1 VHQGQILLSHSPDN
15 LPERPTNNDQL
26 FNNPLQLGI
35 SLGDHDQEVAVG
47 KADWRDRARYAFDNV
62 MAKGTPALVGLL
74 GLASAVL
81 VVVVASL
88 AWVLTPTDTRDNGN
102 WLGVL
107 WRALLRTMDP
117 GTMGGDEGSPVY
129 LLLMFLVTLG
139 GIFIVSALISV
150 LTTGLDVRLAQLS
163 KGRSRILE
171 RDHTVLLGWSDQVFI
186 VLSELVKANESVR
199 RPCVAILAD
208 LDRVEMEEMI
218 RQRLGSTGNTRVIC
232 RRGNPLKSSDVDLV
246 SPETAR
252 SIIVLAPPV
261 IEPDA
266 DVIKILLSLAA
277 RPWADPRPP
286 VVAAVADSG
295 NLAAALLAG
304 GDEAHVIDGDELGIR
319 LLVQSHRQSGLY
331 TVCVDLLD
339 FDDNEIY
346 LHRDPRLAGRTFGE
360 ALGAFREGLP
370 LGLRSEAGVVR
381 LNPPMDAVIE
391 AGDDLVLLA
400 EDDTRI
406 IPAVH
411 SEPINEDAITA
422 LPPLPPPA
430 TNTLMLG
437 WNHRGPKIVRLL
449 DSFAEPG
456 SRLVIASEHP
466 DPTGR
471 QQPPLLNMSVDF
483 VRCDLNDRVELE
495 KLQVGGFEHLIVL
508 SDDTYE
514 PQHADARTLVTLLH
528 LRDMQE
534 KLGEHYSIVTEM
546 NDDANREV
554 AEVTKADDFV
564 VSTKLI
570 SLYLTQL
577 SENRQLVEVFA
588 ALFDPEGAEIHLKPA
603 ANYVCPGAPVNFATV
618 LESAGRRGE
627 TAIGYRRGGEIRRPP
642 QYGVQLNPDKAA
654 PLILGAEDQ
663 VIVLA
668 DT

>member
-1 VHQGQILLSHSPDN
+1 MGNGS
-15 LPERPTNNDQL
+15 
-26 FNNPLQLGI
+26 
-35 SLGDHDQEVAVG
+35 
-47 KADWRDRARYAFDNV
+47 WRDRGRYAFDNV
-62 MAKGTPALVGLL
+62 MARGTPALVGLL
-74 GLASAVL
+74 GLASGVL
-81 VVVVASL
+81 VVMIASL
-88 AWVLTPTDTRDNGN
+88 AWLLAPADTRSNGN

-150 LTTGLDVRLAQLS
+150 LTTGLDVRLALLS

-171 RDHTVLLGWSDQVFI
+171 RNHTVLLGWSDQVFI
-186 VLSELVKANESVR
+186 VLGELVKANESVR

-218 RQRLGSTGNTRVIC
+218 RQRLGPTGNTRVVC
-232 RRGNPLKSSDVDLV
+232 RRGNPLKASDVDLV

-252 SIIVLAPPV
+252 SIIVMAPPV
-261 IEPDA
+261 SDPDA

-277 RPWADPRPP
+277 RTWGEVRPP

-304 GDEAHVIDGDELGIR
+304 GDAAHVIDGDDLSIR

-331 TVCVDLLD
+331 TVCIDLLD
-339 FDDNEIY
+339 FDDNELY
-346 LHRDPRLAGRTFGE
+346 LHRDPRLVGRTFGE
-360 ALGAFREGLP
+360 ALGAYAEGLP
-370 LGLRSEAGVVR
+370 IGLRSSTGVVR
-381 LNPPMDAVIE
+381 LNPPMHTMIQAD
-391 AGDDLVLLA
+391 DDLVLLA
-400 EDDTRI
+400 EDETRI
-406 IPAVH
+406 TSALQ
-411 SEPINEDAITA
+411 SEPIVEEAITA
-422 LPPLPPPA
+422 LAPLQPPA

-456 SRLVIASEHP
+456 SRLVIASEHS
-466 DPTGR
+466 DPTVT
-471 QQPPLLNMSVDF
+471 QQSPLLNLSVDF
-483 VRCDLNDRVELE
+483 VRCDLNDRAELE
-495 KLQVGGFEHLIVL
+495 KLQIGGFEHLIVL
-508 SDDTYE
+508 SDDSFD

-534 KLGEHYSIVTEM
+534 KLGENYSIVTEM

-577 SENRQLVEVFA
+577 SENRQLAEVFA
-588 ALFDPEGAEIHLKPA
+588 ALFDPDGAEIHLKPA
-603 ANYVCPGAPVNFATV
+603 AEYVRSGVPVNFATV
-618 LESAGRRGE
+618 IEAAGRRGE
-627 TAIGYRRGGEIRRPP
+627 TAIGYRRHGEIRESPH
-642 QYGVQLNPDKAA
+642 YGVALNPDKAA
-654 PLILGAEDQ
+654 LLTLDAADQ

>member
-1 VHQGQILLSHSPDN
+1 M
-15 LPERPTNNDQL
+15 
-26 FNNPLQLGI
+26 
-35 SLGDHDQEVAVG
+35 
-47 KADWRDRARYAFDNV
+47 KADFQARARYAFDNL

-74 GLASAVL
+74 GLVSAALVL
-81 VVVVASL
+81 VIASL
-88 AWVLTPTDTRDNGN
+88 AWLFAPADARNNGN
-102 WLGVL
+102 WPGVL

-117 GTMGGDEGSPVY
+117 GTMGGDEGSPIY

-150 LTTGLDVRLAQLS
+150 LTTGLDSRLALLS

-186 VLSELVKANESVR
+186 VLAELVKANESVR

-218 RQRLGSTGNTRVIC
+218 RQRLVHTGNTRVVC

-252 SIIVLAPPV
+252 SIIVMAPAV
-261 IEPDA
+261 AQPDA

-277 RPWADPRPP
+277 RTWDERRPP

-304 GDEAHVIDGDELGIR
+304 GAAAQVIDGDDLSIR

-331 TVCVDLLD
+331 TVCTDLLD
-339 FDDNEIY
+339 FDGNELY
-346 LHRDPRLAGRTFGE
+346 LHRDPRVIGKTFGE
-360 ALGAFREGLP
+360 ALGAYAEGLP
-370 LGLRSEAGVVR
+370 IGLRSASGSVR
-381 LNPPMDAVIE
+381 LNPPMDLRVQAD
-391 AGDDLVLLA
+391 DDLVLLA
-400 EDDTRI
+400 EDDSKI
-406 IPAVH
+406 IAATEPA
-411 SEPINEDAITA
+411 PIHASVITA
-422 LPPLPPPA
+422 LAPLPPPA
-430 TNTLMLG
+430 THTLMLG
-437 WNHRGPKIVRLL
+437 WNHRGPKIVRML

-466 DPTGR
+466 DPTGPLR
-471 QQPPLLNMSVDF
+471 ATLLNMAVEF
-483 VRCDLNDRVELE
+483 VSCDLNDRAELE
-495 KLQVGGFEHLIVL
+495 KLQVGSFEHLIVL

-514 PQHADARTLVTLLH
+514 AQHADARTLVTLLH

-534 KLGEHYSIVTEM
+534 KLGERYSIVTEM

-564 VSTKLI
+564 VSTKVI

-577 SENRQLVEVFA
+577 SENRQLAEVFA
-588 ALFDPEGAEIHLKPA
+588 ALFDPDGAEIHLKPA
-603 ANYVCPGAPVNFATV
+603 GNYLQPETAANFATV
-618 LESAGRRGE
+618 IEAAGRRGE
-627 TAIGYRRGGEIRRPP
+627 TAIGYRLHDEVRQPP
-642 QYGVQLNPDKAA
+642 QYGVTLNPDKAA
-654 PLILGAEDQ
+654 PLTLGANDQ

-668 DT
+668 ET

>member
-1 VHQGQILLSHSPDN
+1 MRR
-15 LPERPTNNDQL
+15 E
-26 FNNPLQLGI
+26 
-35 SLGDHDQEVAVG
+35 
-47 KADWRDRARYAFDNV
+47 DWRDRARYAFDNL
-62 MAKGTPALVGLL
+62 MARGTPALVGLL
-74 GLASAVL
+74 GLASALL
-81 VVVVASL
+81 VVVIATL
-88 AWVLTPTDTRDNGN
+88 ATLLAPADTRDNGS

-117 GTMGGDEGSPVY
+117 GTMGGDQGSPIY

-186 VLSELVKANESVR
+186 VLAELVKANESVR

-208 LDRVEMEEMI
+208 LDRVEMEELI
-218 RQRLGSTGNTRVIC
+218 RQRLGGTGNTRVVC

-252 SIIVLAPPV
+252 SIIVIAPPA
-261 IEPDA
+261 EDPDA
-266 DVIKILLSLAA
+266 DVIKILLSLGA
-277 RPWADPRPP
+277 RTWGEPQPP

-295 NLAAALLAG
+295 NLAAARLAG
-304 GDEAHVIDGDELGIR
+304 GEAAQVIDGDDLSIR

-331 TVCVDLLD
+331 TVCIDLLD
-339 FDDNEIY
+339 FDGNEFY
-346 LHRDPRLAGRTFGE
+346 LHRDPRLVGRTFGE
-360 ALGAFREGLP
+360 ALGAYAQGLP
-370 LGLRSEAGVVR
+370 IGIRSADGAVW
-381 LNPPMDAVIE
+381 LSPPME
-391 AGDDLVLLA
+391 ATIQPDDDLVLIA
-400 EDDTRI
+400 EDDTKI
-406 IPAVH
+406 IPAEE
-411 SEPINEDAITA
+411 SAAIDEGAITA
-422 LPPLPPPA
+422 LTPLPPPA
-430 TNTLMLG
+430 SHTLMLG

-456 SRLVIASEHP
+456 SRLVIASEHA
-466 DPTGR
+466 DPFAQR
-471 QQPPLLNMSVDF
+471 RPPLLNLSVDF
-483 VRCDLNDRVELE
+483 VSCDLNDRLELE
-495 KLQVGGFEHLIVL
+495 KLQVGSFEHLIVL
-508 SDDTYE
+508 SDDTFE

-534 KLGEHYSIVTEM
+534 KLGEDYSIVTEM

-603 ANYVCPGAPVNFATV
+603 ANYVAPGAPVNFATV
-618 LESAGRRGE
+618 LESAGRRDE
-627 TAIGYRRGGEIRRPP
+627 TAIGYRRYDEIRLPP
-642 QYGVQLNPDKAA
+642 QYGVVLNPDKAA
-654 PLILGAEDQ
+654 PLTLGAEDQ